1 MPYHKKQKKK
11 NPPLKFKAIFTFL
24 LSKTIRTPHA
34 RHVTI
39 SWTTHM
45 LDDNQKNK
53 NKKLKWK
60 ADSIIMHMYLIYYPL
75 IQYNYCFTL
84 AKNRMALM

>member
-1 MPYHKKQKKK
+1 MPYHKKKK
-11 NPPLKFKAIFTFL
+11 NPPLKFKAIFTFV
-24 LSKTIRTPHA
+24 LSKTIRTPYA

-53 NKKLKWK
+53 KKAKME
-60 ADSIIMHMYLIYYPL
+60 SRFMMHMYYSIYYPL
-75 IQYNYCFTL
+75 IQHNYCFTL
-84 AKNRMALM
+84 AKNLMALM